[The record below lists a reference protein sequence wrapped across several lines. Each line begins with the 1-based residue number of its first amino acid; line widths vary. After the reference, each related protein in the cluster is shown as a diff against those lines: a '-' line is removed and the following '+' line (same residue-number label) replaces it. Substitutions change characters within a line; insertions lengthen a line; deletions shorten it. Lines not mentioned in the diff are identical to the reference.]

1 MGAMKKLVTAAFV
14 LIASTV
20 QAIAAPASLDQ
31 ISDYLNTLKS
41 VTADFVQYNPDGSRM
56 NGTMYLKRPGKV
68 RFEYQGTNTPLVL
81 IGGGQ
86 VAVFDPLSNE
96 PPFRFP
102 VGQTPIAPV
111 IGRDV
116 DLAGT
121 RFETRLMESGDF
133 TILNVQDPKF
143 AQYGSVS
150 LVFDTAP
157 LQLRQWVVIDGGGQQ
172 TAIALKTINKNASIK
187 NILFNIRAEMRARG
201 FETN

>member
-1 MGAMKKLVTAAFV
+1 MKKLLTAAFV
-14 LIASTV
+14 FIASTV
-20 QAIAAPASLDQ
+20 QTIAAPASLDQ
-31 ISDYLNTLKS
+31 ISDYLDTLKS
-41 VTADFVQYNPDGSRM
+41 VSADFIQYNPDGSRM

-68 RFEYQGTNTPLVL
+68 RFEYHGTNTPLVL

-121 RFETRLMESGDF
+121 RFTTRLLESGDF

-143 AQYGSVS
+143 AEYGSVS
-150 LVFDTAP
+150 LVFDTSP
-157 LQLRQWVVIDGGGQQ
+157 LQLRQWVVIDGAGQQ
-172 TAIALKTINKNASIK
+172 TAIALTTIEQNASIK
-187 NILFNIRAEMRARG
+187 NSLFNIRAEMRARG
-201 FETN
+201 FEIN

>member
-1 MGAMKKLVTAAFV
+1 MGAMKKLLTAAFV
-14 LIASTV
+14 FIASTV
-20 QAIAAPASLDQ
+20 QTIAAPASLDQ
-31 ISDYLNTLKS
+31 ISDYLDTLKS
-41 VTADFVQYNPDGSRM
+41 VSADFIQYNPDGSRM

-68 RFEYQGTNTPLVL
+68 RFEYHGTNTPLVL

-121 RFETRLMESGDF
+121 RFTTRLLESGDF

-143 AQYGSVS
+143 AEYGSVS
-150 LVFDTAP
+150 LVFDTSP
-157 LQLRQWVVIDGGGQQ
+157 LQLRQWVVIDGAGQQ
-172 TAIALKTINKNASIK
+172 TAIALTTIEQNASIK
-187 NILFNIRAEMRARG
+187 NSLFNIRAEMRARG
-201 FETN
+201 FEIN

>member
-1 MGAMKKLVTAAFV
+1 
-14 LIASTV
+14 
-20 QAIAAPASLDQ
+20 
-31 ISDYLNTLKS
+31 
-41 VTADFVQYNPDGSRM
+41 M

-68 RFEYQGTNTPLVL
+68 RFEYHGTNTPLVL

-121 RFETRLMESGDF
+121 RFETHLMESGEF

-143 AQYGSVS
+143 AQYGYIS
-150 LVFDTAP
+150 LVFDTSP
-157 LQLRQWVVIDGGGQQ
+157 LQLRQWVVIDGAGQQ
-172 TAIALKTINKNASIK
+172 TAIALSKINMSASIK
-187 NILFNIRAEMRARG
+187 NSIFNIRAEMRKRG
-201 FETN
+201 FEIN

>member
-1 MGAMKKLVTAAFV
+1 MKKLLTAAFV
-14 LIASTV
+14 FIASTV
-20 QAIAAPASLDQ
+20 QTIAAPASLDQ
-31 ISDYLNTLKS
+31 ISDYLDTLKS
-41 VTADFVQYNPDGSRM
+41 VSADFIQYNPDGSRM

-68 RFEYQGTNTPLVL
+68 RFEYHGNNTPLVL

-121 RFETRLMESGDF
+121 RFTTRLLESGDF

-143 AQYGSVS
+143 AEYGSVS
-150 LVFDTAP
+150 LVFDTSP
-157 LQLRQWVVIDGGGQQ
+157 LQLRQWVVIDGAGQQ
-172 TAIALKTINKNASIK
+172 TAIALTTIEQNASIK
-187 NILFNIRAEMRARG
+187 NSLFNIRAEMRARG
-201 FETN
+201 FEIN